1 MIWTRLKNTLERTLT
16 IELVGI
22 PESAG
27 GNEEVE
33 LKVAAAINVPVKA
46 EDIDICYRV
55 KRKNSNP
62 IIARFIGHKVKKS
75 LYKNRVQ

>member
-1 MIWTRLKNTLERTLT
+1 M
-16 IELVGI
+16 
-22 PESAG
+22 
-27 GNEEVE
+27 